1 MVTAIDIII
10 LIIVVYFLIGGVRR
24 GLVRQVLEV
33 VGIIAA
39 FVCAFYLAHNLAAY
53 LGPRLDISHN
63 ILTVISAVIIF
74 AGVITGF
81 HFLGLA
87 IRKFLSITLLG
98 SFDRVMG
105 GIFGGIKGLLLCSLL
120 LIVLMAL
127 PIPQNFRN
135 KLRNDPV
142 VTYVRPLLPVLFNS
156 FLFSTDLKFHDVI
169 ESGDNLMEKAREKSR
184 ELRDRS
190 REIKDNIEDKTDRI

>member
-10 LIIVVYFLIGGVRR
+10 VIIVLYFLVGGVRR

-39 FVCAFYLAHNLAAY
+39 FMCAFYLAHHLAVY
-53 LGPRLDISHN
+53 LRPRLDISYN

-74 AGVITGF
+74 TGVIIGF

-120 LIVLMAL
+120 LIVLTAL
-127 PIPQNFRN
+127 PLPKDLRK
-135 KLRNDPV
+135 KLRDDPV
-142 VTYVRPLLPVLFNS
+142 VTYVRPLLPVLFNTFLSSTNLS
-156 FLFSTDLKFHDVI
+156 FNEVI
-169 ESGDNLMEKAREKSR
+169 ESGDDMMEKAREKSR

-190 REIKDNIEDKTDRI
+190 REIKDRIEDKTGKI